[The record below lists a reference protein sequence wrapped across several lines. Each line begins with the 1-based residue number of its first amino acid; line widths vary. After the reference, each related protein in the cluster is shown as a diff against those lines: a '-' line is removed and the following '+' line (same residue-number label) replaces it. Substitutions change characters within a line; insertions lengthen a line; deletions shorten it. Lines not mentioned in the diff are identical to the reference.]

1 MSYYLKEMFLFYTL
15 NHSDCT
21 SVCWDTE
28 MVDSFTSTRNWTS
41 PTTPTPCT
49 RVVSPEETGV
59 LGCEQGSS
67 QDLGDRKRLKLV
79 RELAQAWV
87 RVRVRLG

>member
-1 MSYYLKEMFLFYTL
+1 M
-15 NHSDCT
+15 
-21 SVCWDTE
+21 
-28 MVDSFTSTRNWTS
+28 
-41 PTTPTPCT
+41 
-49 RVVSPEETGV
+49 GV

-67 QDLGDRKRLKLV
+67 QDPGDRKRLKLV